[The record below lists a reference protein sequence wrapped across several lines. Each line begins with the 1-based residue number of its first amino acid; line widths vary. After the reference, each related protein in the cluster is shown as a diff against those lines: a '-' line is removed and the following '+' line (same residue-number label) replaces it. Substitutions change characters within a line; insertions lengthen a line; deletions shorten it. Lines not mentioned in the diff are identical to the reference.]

1 MLKIGKVKWFDKNKG
16 YGFITDDGQEKDVFV
31 HYSQIN
37 QEGFK
42 NLLEGERVEFEIV
55 QTERGLQATNVKK
68 I

>member
-16 YGFITDDGQEKDVFV
+16 YGFITDDEQEKDVFV
-31 HYSQIN
+31 HYSQII

-55 QTERGLQATNVKK
+55 QAERGLQATNVKK

>member
-16 YGFITDDGQEKDVFV
+16 YGLITDDEQEKDVFV

-55 QTERGLQATNVKK
+55 QAERGLQATNVKK

>member
-1 MLKIGKVKWFDKNKG
+1 VLKIGKVKWFDKNKG
-16 YGFITDDGQEKDVFV
+16 YGFITDDEQEKDVFV

-55 QTERGLQATNVKK
+55 QAERGLQATNVKK

>member
-16 YGFITDDGQEKDVFV
+16 YGFITDDEQEKDVFV

-42 NLLEGERVEFEIV
+42 NLLRV
-55 QTERGLQATNVKK
+55 NV
-68 I
+68 

>member
-16 YGFITDDGQEKDVFV
+16 YGFITDDEQEKDVFV

-55 QTERGLQATNVKK
+55 QAERGLQATNVKK